1 MKRSE
6 FKKSDFELEVSN
18 KGWSLKNRKEFS
30 SMLKKNKE
38 SIYRFNDEQLK
49 EFFIPKRKYNPID
62 EIELMA
68 SEPMSKYNRKAFSK
82 YLKNKKQ

>member
-30 SMLKKNKE
+30 LMLKKNKE
-38 SIYRFNDEQLK
+38 SIYRFNEEQLK
-49 EFFIPKRKYNPID
+49 EFFLPKRKFDPID

-68 SEPMSKYNRKAFSK
+68 SEPMSEYNRKAFSQ
-82 YLKNKKQ
+82 YLKNKNK

>member
-6 FKKSDFELEVSN
+6 YKKYDFELEVYN
-18 KGWSLKNRKEFS
+18 KGWSMKNRKEFS

-38 SIYRFNDEQLK
+38 SIYRFNEEQLK
-49 EFFIPKRKYNPID
+49 EFFLPKRKFDPID

-68 SEPMSKYNRKAFSK
+68 SEPLSKYNRKAFSK
-82 YLKNKKQ
+82 YLKNKK